1 MGSSTLTSRKSYCLN
16 PMNTNIPKPTTVQKN
31 YSTSYYLATLLFPEN
46 IKLAVFSFYGFLR
59 EIDEIVDSMTHTSDF
74 AKNLI
79 EKYRSEWNA
88 YLDGAPSTNQNIKA
102 FAYYYT
108 LYKVPHEYT
117 ESYFESMIQDTF
129 KSRYATYRELE
140 DYMYGSATIVGYTM
154 SLFIGHKEG
163 ALPFAKK
170 LSEAM
175 QLTNFLRDIKE
186 DYELRDRIYIPEES
200 LTKFGVTEEHFKRH
214 IVDDNFKSMMKFE
227 VARARRL
234 YADAEEG
241 IDLLDRHGRLAVRV
255 ASRFY
260 EAILDAIV
268 DADYNVFTKRNR
280 ISNLRKVV
288 ILIKTIVWKK
298 RK

>member
-1 MGSSTLTSRKSYCLN
+1 M
-16 PMNTNIPKPTTVQKN
+16 PMNTNIPKPATIQKN
-31 YSTSYYLATLLFPEN
+31 YSTSYYLATLLFPKS

-59 EIDEIVDSMTHTSDF
+59 EVDEIVDSTKNTPASV
-74 AKNLI
+74 KNLI
-79 EKYRSEWNA
+79 ERYQSEWNA
-88 YLDGAPSTNQNIKA
+88 YIDGAPSTNQNIKA

-108 LYKVPHEYT
+108 LYKVPREYT
-117 ESYFESMIQDTF
+117 ESFFESMIQDTF
-129 KSRYATYRELE
+129 KSRYATYQELE
-140 DYMYGSATIVGYTM
+140 NYMYGSATIVGYTM
-154 SLFIGHKEG
+154 SLFIGHKDG

-186 DYELRDRIYIPEES
+186 DYELRNRIDIPQES
-200 LTKFGVTEEHFKRH
+200 LTKFGVTEEHFKQH
-214 IVDDNFKSMMKFE
+214 IVDNNFKSMMKFE
-227 VARARRL
+227 IARACLL
-234 YADAEEG
+234 YAEAEEG
-241 IDLLDRHGRLAVRV
+241 IDLLDKHGRLAVRV

-268 DADYNVFTKRNR
+268 DADYNVFATRNR

>member
-1 MGSSTLTSRKSYCLN
+1 MDSSPVTYHKSYCLN
-16 PMNTNIPKPTTVQKN
+16 PMSTNIPKPTTVQKN
-31 YSTSYYLATLLFPEN
+31 YSTSYNLATLLFPKN

-59 EIDEIVDSMTHTSDF
+59 EVDEIVDSTKNTPAS

-79 EKYRSEWNA
+79 ERYRSEWNA
-88 YLDGAPSTNQNIKA
+88 YIDGSPTTNQNIKA

-108 LYKVPHEYT
+108 LYKVPREYIK
-117 ESYFESMIQDTF
+117 SFFESMIQDTF
-129 KSRYATYRELE
+129 KSRYATHQELQ

-154 SLFIGHKEG
+154 SLFIGHKDG

-186 DYELRDRIYIPEES
+186 DYELRDRIYIPQEN
-200 LTKFGVTEEHFKRH
+200 LIKFGVTEEHFKQR
-214 IVDDNFKSMMKFE
+214 IVDKNFKLMMKFE
-227 VARARRL
+227 IARARGL
-234 YADAEEG
+234 YTDAEEG

-260 EAILDAIV
+260 EAILDAIE
-268 DADYNVFTKRNR
+268 DADYNVFTTRNR
-280 ISNLRKVV
+280 ISNFRKVV

>member
-1 MGSSTLTSRKSYCLN
+1 
-16 PMNTNIPKPTTVQKN
+16 
-31 YSTSYYLATLLFPEN
+31 
-46 IKLAVFSFYGFLR
+46 
-59 EIDEIVDSMTHTSDF
+59 
-74 AKNLI
+74 
-79 EKYRSEWNA
+79 
-88 YLDGAPSTNQNIKA
+88 
-102 FAYYYT
+102 
-108 LYKVPHEYT
+108 
-117 ESYFESMIQDTF
+117 
-129 KSRYATYRELE
+129 
-140 DYMYGSATIVGYTM
+140 
-154 SLFIGHKEG
+154 
-163 ALPFAKK
+163 
-170 LSEAM
+170 M

-214 IVDDNFKSMMKFE
+214 IVDDSFKSMMKFE

-234 YADAEEG
+234 YTDAEEG

-280 ISNLRKVV
+280 ICNLRKVV